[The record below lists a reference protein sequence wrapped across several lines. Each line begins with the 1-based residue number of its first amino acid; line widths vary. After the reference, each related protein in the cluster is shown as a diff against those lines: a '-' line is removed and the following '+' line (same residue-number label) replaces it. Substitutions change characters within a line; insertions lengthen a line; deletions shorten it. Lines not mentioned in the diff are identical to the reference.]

1 MKTGSTLFELS
12 YEDWC
17 GREGLPRNA
26 ISRETWSAASR
37 AEWRR
42 IETSLRSIGH
52 WHGGAPCVVVNV
64 GSAKCT
70 RDASEKSAVMWRTE

>member
-1 MKTGSTLFELS
+1 MKTGQTMFELS
-12 YEDWC
+12 YEDWLR
-17 GREGLPRNA
+17 REELPNVQA
-26 ISRETWSAASR
+26 SRSAWSAASR